1 MKFFSA
7 KCPFFT
13 GIVLSWQ
20 RVRKLYMMSTRL
32 TVREEHGHCYA
43 KHNQTIYHLHCQL
56 FRQRSAVTD
65 TVQNAHHGGGTLP
78 LVEDLLPTRS
88 PTRQRKRMVV
98 SRRQLTCRLAVEPWR
113 IGSVLARLWWHIV
126 NEHAS
131 WRCCWRVH
139 LLTACWRWSN
149 GRGAFVALFAWIKIQ
164 AIRLFRTRV
173 YERVVDCSEVV
184 YERSCT
190 RRDRSGLIYIT

>member
-56 FRQRSAVTD
+56 FRQRSAVMD
-65 TVQNAHHGGGTLP
+65 IVLNVRHGRGTLP
-78 LVEDLLPTRS
+78 HVDDLLPTRS
-88 PTRQRKRMVV
+88 PTMQMKRIVV
-98 SRRQLTCRLAVEPWR
+98 LRRQLTCRLAVEP
-113 IGSVLARLWWHIV
+113 
-126 NEHAS
+126 
-131 WRCCWRVH
+131 
-139 LLTACWRWSN
+139 
-149 GRGAFVALFAWIKIQ
+149 
-164 AIRLFRTRV
+164 
-173 YERVVDCSEVV
+173 
-184 YERSCT
+184 
-190 RRDRSGLIYIT
+190 